1 MTDANTPDANTPDTG
16 EPAMGSPLVPIKV
29 EVVSDVMCPWC
40 YIGKRRLEKAMADVP
55 ELTFDVSWKPFQLDP
70 TLPADGKDRQ
80 QYLTEKF
87 GGPERVAEIYG
98 RIGAAGTEEDIP
110 FAFDKIKK
118 SPNTLNAHRVVR
130 WAGIEGLQNEVVN
143 ALFEAFFIDGA
154 DLSEPETLASVA
166 ASAGMD
172 GDMVARLLA
181 SDADLAE
188 TEADVV
194 HAQAI
199 GVTGVPT
206 FIVAGKYAISG
217 AQPADILSG
226 AFRQIAAEASAP
238 KT

>member
-1 MTDANTPDANTPDTG
+1 MTNAYTPDAA
-16 EPAMGSPLVPIKV
+16 EPAMGSPLAPLKI

-40 YIGKRRLEKAMADVP
+40 YIGKRRLEKAMAEVP
-55 ELTFDVSWKPFQLDP
+55 ELTFDVTWKPFQLDP

-98 RIGAAGTEEDIP
+98 RIGAAGAEEDIP
-110 FAFDKIKK
+110 FAFEKIKK

-130 WAGIEGLQNEVVN
+130 WAGIEGVQNDVVN
-143 ALFEAFFIDGA
+143 ALFEAFFINGA
-154 DLSEPETLASVA
+154 DLSDPETLASIA

-226 AFRQIAAEASAP
+226 AFRQIVADALP
-238 KT
+238 HKT